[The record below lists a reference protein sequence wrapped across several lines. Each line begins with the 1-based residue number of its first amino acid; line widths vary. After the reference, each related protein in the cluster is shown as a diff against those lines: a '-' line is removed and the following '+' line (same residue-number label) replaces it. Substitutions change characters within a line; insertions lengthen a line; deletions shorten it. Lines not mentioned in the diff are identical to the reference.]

1 MIEDTLYAR
10 ARAIAVGL
18 LVFHWLGAALVL
30 LSLLAFLSPGCT
42 VRGRSRGGCF
52 WDRLKGYVDH
62 FIVHDALW
70 PHSGRGNVEC
80 AFDRRRGR
88 RGGQGQGVD
97 DICSGGGSG
106 GCGGGGGGGGSD
118 GGGRRKGVS
127 GRGRSGRL

>member
-18 LVFHWLGAALVL
+18 LVLHWLGAALVL
-30 LSLLAFLSPGCT
+30 LSLLAFLSSGCT

-52 WDRLKGYVDH
+52 WYRLKGYVDH

-80 AFDRRRGR
+80 AFDRRCGR

-97 DICSGGGSG
+97 DIGSGGSG
-106 GCGGGGGGGGSD
+106 GSGGVSGGGGD

-127 GRGRSGRL
+127 GRGRSGSL